1 MGEAGAGEEGRG
13 SGRQG
18 LTVPEA
24 DLKLLLLDALD
35 VAAEEAGEHL
45 AHHPL
50 EHGGGG
56 GGAPYGARA
65 PM

>member
-1 MGEAGAGEEGRG
+1 MWSLVLWGGNRGR
-13 SGRQG
+13 
-18 LTVPEA
+18 TVPDA

-35 VAAEEAGEHL
+35 VAAEQAGEHL

-56 GGAPYGARA
+56 AGGSGRQETSP
-65 PM
+65 